1 MNPMVKAMAAAGVRW
16 LMAIA
21 GAHGVELGNDQAET
35 LVNAVLVAVPIVW
48 SVYQKFRVDKK
59 IKKVAETGLV

>member
-1 MNPMVKAMAAAGVRW
+1 MHPVLKAFAGAATRW

-35 LVNAVLVAVPIVW
+35 IVDAALILVPILW
-48 SVYQKFRVDKK
+48 SLIQKINVHEA
-59 IKKVAETGLV
+59 IKSAKAGV

>member
-1 MNPMVKAMAAAGVRW
+1 MNPVLKAFAGACVRW

-35 LVNAVLVAVPIVW
+35 IIDAVLILVPIVW
-48 SVYQKFRVDKK
+48 SFIHKINVHEK
-59 IKKVAETGLV
+59 IKEAKAGL